1 MKRNNYLLLCMVAAA
16 AVFSCT
22 KIELEEPQT
31 TGGTGIQPDAA
42 YTSEVAVKFDE
53 ETAALLGDDFSA
65 GKLYTKSMPFNELV
79 DELGIVSVRR
89 IFSEDER
96 FVERQH
102 RAGLHLW
109 YAVTVD
115 PERSAVTKAAGD
127 LALLPGV
134 IECEPV
140 RKSKSTAFNDPY
152 YYQQW
157 GFYNTSGADINVE
170 RVWEEYTC
178 GSDEVIVAVVD
189 LGVDLDHEDLA
200 ANSIPAGSGGSRN
213 FMSGGGTYD
222 VEGGDHGTHIAGVIS
237 AVNNNG
243 VGISGI
249 AGGDAGKGIKGVRIL
264 SCQVGEGDIIETLAA
279 VDAIRYAADNG
290 ALIAQNSWGDNYDL
304 DGDGRIS
311 AAELERASNAEISS
325 YEKAAVDYFIDYAG
339 CDNFGNQLPDSPMK
353 GGVVFFAAGNDNI
366 PYGAPAN
373 YERVVAVA
381 AVGSN
386 SRKASYSNYG
396 DWVDICAPGTEIYS
410 TLPDDKYGNMNGTSM
425 ACPFASGVAALL
437 ISEFGGPGFTNDMLL
452 ERILGG
458 ADPDAITSSLHIGPM
473 LDAYGAFTYGGQ
485 IPPEPVED
493 YEVQGLGGSIAF
505 EWTVTADEDNGKAF
519 GYLLLASTDRSLL
532 EGVDPRNL
540 PEDVASAVVTVD
552 DRNVG
557 DAIGGRIPDLDFSA
571 AYYVTITGY
580 DYQHNYSALSEIKA
594 VSTTSNNAPVIAS
607 EETGRIEIRPF
618 QTVSRSFTVTDPD
631 GHNMNM
637 SFEAGSDAA
646 TFTEGDAENEWV
658 LTVVGTAAPVGDYS
672 AKISFTDAYG
682 ASASETVEYSILE
695 NRAPVATGA
704 AEDVLL
710 TRVGEA
716 VEIDLAGLI
725 SDPDGE
731 TLKWSIANSSPG
743 TVHATVTGNMAY
755 VTALAFGNTEIT
767 VTATDVMG
775 EQCSLSFSV
784 VVKNPESP
792 LEVFPNPVSDYL
804 NVRTLDEAETTIR
817 ISTSTGALVYDET
830 SQVSVFDPAV
840 IDMRGY
846 APGKYTVNVSFGG
859 GEYTR
864 TVVKL

>member
-325 YEKAAVDYFIDYAG
+325 YEKAAVDYFIDM
-339 CDNFGNQLPDSPMK
+339 Q
-353 GGVVFFAAGNDNI
+353 AATI
-366 PYGAPAN
+366 SA
-373 YERVVAVA
+373 
-381 AVGSN
+381 
-386 SRKASYSNYG
+386 
-396 DWVDICAPGTEIYS
+396 
-410 TLPDDKYGNMNGTSM
+410 TS
-425 ACPFASGVAALL
+425 F
-437 ISEFGGPGFTNDMLL
+437 
-452 ERILGG
+452 RIL
-458 ADPDAITSSLHIGPM
+458 
-473 LDAYGAFTYGGQ
+473 
-485 IPPEPVED
+485 
-493 YEVQGLGGSIAF
+493 
-505 EWTVTADEDNGKAF
+505 
-519 GYLLLASTDRSLL
+519 R
-532 EGVDPRNL
+532 
-540 PEDVASAVVTVD
+540 
-552 DRNVG
+552 
-557 DAIGGRIPDLDFSA
+557 
-571 AYYVTITGY
+571 
-580 DYQHNYSALSEIKA
+580 
-594 VSTTSNNAPVIAS
+594 
-607 EETGRIEIRPF
+607 
-618 QTVSRSFTVTDPD
+618 
-631 GHNMNM
+631 
-637 SFEAGSDAA
+637 
-646 TFTEGDAENEWV
+646 
-658 LTVVGTAAPVGDYS
+658 
-672 AKISFTDAYG
+672 
-682 ASASETVEYSILE
+682 
-695 NRAPVATGA
+695 
-704 AEDVLL
+704 
-710 TRVGEA
+710 
-716 VEIDLAGLI
+716 
-725 SDPDGE
+725 
-731 TLKWSIANSSPG
+731 
-743 TVHATVTGNMAY
+743 
-755 VTALAFGNTEIT
+755 
-767 VTATDVMG
+767 
-775 EQCSLSFSV
+775 
-784 VVKNPESP
+784 
-792 LEVFPNPVSDYL
+792 
-804 NVRTLDEAETTIR
+804 
-817 ISTSTGALVYDET
+817 
-830 SQVSVFDPAV
+830 
-840 IDMRGY
+840 
-846 APGKYTVNVSFGG
+846 
-859 GEYTR
+859 
-864 TVVKL
+864 